1 MRMAILAGLAFFAL
15 ASPCMAGDSELTGV
29 LKKTVKAHSPYRL
42 ELDGATGSFYLRGDV
57 LKNVPEG
64 TRIWVKGEIKTELY
78 DSSVIKGNSV
88 WPTHWQIFMDVK
100 EFKKIAKPFE
110 KPKEKKRRDK
120 AK

>member
-1 MRMAILAGLAFFAL
+1 MRTAILAGFAL
-15 ASPCMAGDSELTGV
+15 IVLAMPCKAGDSELTGV
-29 LKKTVKAHSPYRL
+29 LKKTVKAHSPYKL

-57 LKNVPEG
+57 LKNVAEG

-78 DSSVIKGNSV
+78 DSSVTKGNSV

-110 KPKEKKRRDK
+110 KPKGKKLRSK